1 MGRPMA
7 PRAGLMK
14 WSKSTFFWPSN
25 PAVKIPARFHK
36 RHGDL
41 ATELRLIWMGTAWL
55 NPPAAPEIAAP
66 GHSGAERGTAGEL
79 TDAPGG
85 LIRIEIP

>member
-1 MGRPMA
+1 
-7 PRAGLMK
+7 
-14 WSKSTFFWPSN
+14 
-25 PAVKIPARFHK
+25 
-36 RHGDL
+36 
-41 ATELRLIWMGTAWL
+41 MGTAWL